1 MEYSN
6 SAVPSFMKRE
16 KGKQMIK
23 KSIVL
28 SLAASVS
35 LFAQSELEE
44 VKALLAQQMKVTQA
58 LQKRVAMLE
67 KQQKEAQQHT
77 VTHHTQH
84 QSAKAPKST
93 EAASYAAEEPEDVPT
108 QQSAQTFD
116 QKSFLPD
123 IALILDGSAVG
134 RSVNNSTYETRYIP
148 GFSSYDPNEEAEIS
162 FNKNRGFNFNYAE
175 LALHSTVGPYFDA
188 DAIFHLHPDEFEI
201 EEAYI
206 TSRSLP
212 EGLRLKLGK
221 FRSEFGRINA
231 IHQHAW
237 RFTAQP
243 LVYEALLGS
252 EGINDAGAQ
261 LQWVLPTDTYIMAGV
276 EAMQGSNDVSF
287 GDTEKNNLYIGYLKS
302 SIDVGDTSTL
312 LGGVS
317 IAHGKNDT
325 GYNTDVYG
333 ADLTL
338 KTALDSYSSIAW
350 QSELLYR
357 DKKHDDGSDKQ
368 AGFYTQLVYQYNQNW
383 AGGVRYDLLFKNL
396 SKEPDDL
403 DRYTAMLEYK
413 PFEFTKFR
421 LQYTYDRSQAFGI
434 DDQRKN
440 TSELLLGFT
449 IEAGAHGAHA
459 F

>member
-1 MEYSN
+1 
-6 SAVPSFMKRE
+6 
-16 KGKQMIK
+16 MIK

-67 KQQKEAQQHT
+67 KQQKETLHHT
-77 VTHHTQH
+77 VTQHKKHHP
-84 QSAKAPKST
+84 AKVT
-93 EAASYAAEEPEDVPT
+93 ENTTSVSDTAEVTDDVPT
-108 QQSAQTFD
+108 QQTAQTFD

-134 RSVNNSTYETRYIP
+134 RSVSNSTHETRYIP
-148 GFSSYDPNEEAEIS
+148 GFSSYDAANVTEIP

-188 DAIFHLHPDEFEI
+188 DAIFHLKPDAFEI

-212 EGLRLKLGK
+212 DGLRLKLGK

-261 LQWVLPTDTYIMAGV
+261 LQWVLPTDTYVMAGV

-302 SIDVGDTSTL
+302 SVDVGDTSTL
-312 LGGVS
+312 LGGIS

-325 GYNTDVYG
+325 GHTTDVYG

-338 KTALDSYSSIAW
+338 KTALDSYSSLAW

-357 DKKHDDGSDKQ
+357 DKKRNASSDNQ
-368 AGFYTQLVYQYNQNW
+368 AGFYTQFVYQYNQNW
-383 AGGVRYDLLFKNL
+383 AGGVRCDLLFKNL
-396 SKEPDDL
+396 SGQPDDL

-434 DDQRKN
+434 DDKRKN

>member
-1 MEYSN
+1 MT
-6 SAVPSFMKRE
+6 
-16 KGKQMIK
+16 K
-23 KSIVL
+23 KIILL

-44 VKALLAQQMKVTQA
+44 VKALLAQQIKLTKA
-58 LQKRVAMLE
+58 LQKRVAALE
-67 KQQKEAQQHT
+67 KEQQKAVHHKHHKKKPAAPAAQPED
-77 VTHHTQH
+77 V
-84 QSAKAPKST
+84 AP
-93 EAASYAAEEPEDVPT
+93 AQSYAAEEPSADVS
-108 QQSAQTFD
+108 QQTAQTFD

-134 RSVNNSTYETRYIP
+134 RSVDNSTYETRYIP
-148 GFSSYDPNEEAEIS
+148 GFSSYDPANVAEIP

-188 DAIFHLHPDEFEI
+188 DAIFHLKPDAFEI

-212 EGLRLKLGK
+212 DGLRLKLGK

-243 LVYEALLGS
+243 LVYEALLGT

-261 LQWVLPTDTYIMAGV
+261 LQWVLPTDTYVMAGI
-276 EAMQGSNDVSF
+276 EALQGSNDISF
-287 GDTEKNNLYIGYLKS
+287 GNIEKNNLYIGYLKS
-302 SIDVGDTSTL
+302 SVDVGDTSTL
-312 LGGVS
+312 LGGLS

-325 GYNTDVYG
+325 GHTTDIYG

-338 KTALDSYSSIAW
+338 KIALDSYSSIAW

-357 DKKHDDGSDKQ
+357 DKKHDAGSDNQ

-396 SKEPDDL
+396 SGQPDNL

-434 DDQRKN
+434 DDKRKN

>member
-1 MEYSN
+1 MAKTEP
-6 SAVPSFMKRE
+6 SAE
-16 KGKQMIK
+16 EEAYGETDDT
-23 KSIVL
+23 
-28 SLAASVS
+28 VS
-35 LFAQSELEE
+35 L
-44 VKALLAQQMKVTQA
+44 QQNT
-58 LQKRVAMLE
+58 
-67 KQQKEAQQHT
+67 
-77 VTHHTQH
+77 
-84 QSAKAPKST
+84 
-93 EAASYAAEEPEDVPT
+93 
-108 QQSAQTFD
+108 QTFD

-134 RSVNNSTYETRYIP
+134 RSVDNSTYETQSIP
-148 GFSSYDPNEEAEIS
+148 GFSSYDPDGETEIP

-212 EGLRLKLGK
+212 NGLRAKLGK

-237 RFTAQP
+237 KFTSQP
-243 LVYEALLGS
+243 LVYEALLGP

-261 LQWVLPTDTYIMAGV
+261 LQWVLPTDTYMMLGL
-276 EAMQGSNDVSF
+276 EAMQGSNDISF

-312 LGGVS
+312 LGGLS
-317 IAHGKNDT
+317 IAHGKNEEGLDT
-325 GYNTDVYG
+325 DIYG

-338 KTALDSYSSIAW
+338 KTALDSYSSLTW

-357 DKKHDDGSDKQ
+357 DKDTETGNEKQ
-368 AGFYTQLVYQYNQNW
+368 AGYYTQLVYQYDQNW
-383 AGGVRYDLLFKNL
+383 AGGIRYDSLFKNID
-396 SKEPDDL
+396 EQPEDL

-421 LQYTYDRSQAFGI
+421 LQYTYDDSKAFGI
-434 DDQRKN
+434 EQQRRN
-440 TSELLLGFT
+440 VSEILLGFT